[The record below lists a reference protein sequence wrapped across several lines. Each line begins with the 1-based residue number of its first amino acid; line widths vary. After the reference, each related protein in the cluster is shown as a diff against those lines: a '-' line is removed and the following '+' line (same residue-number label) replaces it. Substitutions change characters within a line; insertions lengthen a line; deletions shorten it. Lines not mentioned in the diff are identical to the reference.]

1 MPNLKS
7 KSQSWWKRLLRFLV
21 TRVLLLVVLAGLIYW
36 QWDNITSWIHQTT
49 VGVFQLFGFGLVLVT
64 LALMILI
71 EFALV
76 KPVWFLRYWNKWIG
90 GIIFFAAV
98 WGTLAFFKGNG
109 ILEEFTVGGRIG
121 QDLVGGPDAMGVLIV
136 LVMYLAAVFFFV
148 PRGSARSIARG
159 FNWIIDRFKR
169 VPSVEARGIPAAAL
183 PPPRSTSRRLRG
195 KKKS

>member
-1 MPNLKS
+1 M
-7 KSQSWWKRLLRFLV
+7 
-21 TRVLLLVVLAGLIYW
+21 
-36 QWDNITSWIHQTT
+36 
-49 VGVFQLFGFGLVLVT
+49 LVT

-90 GIIFFAAV
+90 GIIFFTAV

-148 PRGSARSIARG
+148 PRGSARLIARG
-159 FNWIIDRFKR
+159 FGWIVDRFKR
-169 VPSVEARGIPAAAL
+169 VPSVEAGGIPAAAL
-183 PPPRSTSRRLRG
+183 PPPGSYRPPSVGEEKELRPTVFP
-195 KKKS
+195 KYKPQPKPRPVTPVNVS